1 MRQDKDML
9 FVVDV
14 GNTHITF
21 GVFYKGKLLSTFRMT
36 TARNRTSDEFG
47 YEIKGLL
54 ESRKITVGM
63 IDAVIISSVVPGIM
77 HSFRNAILKYFRKEP
92 LIVGAG
98 TKTGIKLGLANPR
111 EVGADR
117 IVDVVAAYEMY
128 GGPLLVLDFG
138 TATTYDLISGDGTF
152 MAGVICPGIRICAKA
167 LQQGTAKLPEI
178 EIKKPD
184 TILGRDTI
192 SSMQAGIVYGYIGQT
207 EYLIDRMK
215 RESGMENIKVIAT
228 GGLGK
233 IIFENTD
240 RIDEYNPNLTL
251 EGLRIIYEKSTRQEK
266 F

>member
-1 MRQDKDML
+1 ML

-14 GNTHITF
+14 GNSQITF
-21 GVFYKGKLLSTFRMT
+21 GVFDKEVLVSTFRMT
-36 TARNRTSDEFG
+36 TSRTRTSDEFG
-47 YEIKGLL
+47 YEMLGLL
-54 ESRKITVGM
+54 EARNITVDM

-77 HSFRNAILKYFRKEP
+77 HSFRNAILKYFHKEP

-117 IVDVVAAYEMY
+117 IVDVVAAYELY
-128 GGPLLVLDFG
+128 GGPLLVIDFG
-138 TATTYDLISGDGTF
+138 TATTYDLVAADGTF

-167 LQQGTAKLPEI
+167 LQQGTAKLPEV
-178 EIKKPD
+178 EIRKPD

-215 RESGMENIKVIAT
+215 RESGLDNIKVVAT

-233 IIFENTD
+233 IIYENTD
-240 RIDEYNPNLTL
+240 RIDAYNKTLIL
-251 EGLRIIYEKSTRQEK
+251 EGLRIIYEKSTRK
-266 F
+266 A